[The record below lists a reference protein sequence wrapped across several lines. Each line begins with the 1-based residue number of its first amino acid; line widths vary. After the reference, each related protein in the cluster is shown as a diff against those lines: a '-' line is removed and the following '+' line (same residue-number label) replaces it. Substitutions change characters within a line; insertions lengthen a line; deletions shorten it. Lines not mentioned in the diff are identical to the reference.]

1 MDNGAAPEPN
11 EQSDANASDESSSS
25 PPSPPEPAP
34 GQADAGPGDDGEGEL
49 EGEGED
55 VVEERHVEVIDAPS
69 VPQAPPARPSQPNL
83 PPPVPAGA
91 EKKWYIVHTYSGHEN
106 KAKLTLLERV
116 RNANLQDYFGD
127 VLVPTES
134 VMEVVKGQRRTTT
147 KKFFPGYMFVQM
159 ILDDRT
165 FHLVKNT
172 PKITGFL
179 GGMKPTP
186 VPEREIGALQTNI
199 TEGRSGRPKARVSF
213 EVGDTVRVVE
223 GPFANSQATVQ
234 EVKQDK
240 QKLKV
245 SLSMFGRATSVE
257 LDFAQVEKA

>member
-1 MDNGAAPEPN
+1 MGNVVPPDEDVT
-11 EQSDANASDESSSS
+11 SASGS
-25 PPSPPEPAP
+25 EPAP
-34 GQADAGPGDDGEGEL
+34 PASTDAS
-49 EGEGED
+49 
-55 VVEERHVEVIDAPS
+55 AT
-69 VPQAPPARPSQPNL
+69 
-83 PPPVPAGA
+83 PAGSATPA

-147 KKFFPGYMFVQM
+147 RKFFPGYMFVQM
-159 ILDDRT
+159 ALDDRT

-179 GGMKPTP
+179 GGTKPTP
-186 VPEREIGALQTNI
+186 VPEREIGNVQTNV
-199 TEGRSGRPKARVSF
+199 TQSKTGKAKARVVF
-213 EVGDTVRVVE
+213 EAGDTVRVID
-223 GPFANSQATVQ
+223 GPFANFSATVE
-234 EVKQDK
+234 EVKNDK

-245 SLSMFGRATSVE
+245 TLSMFGRPTSVE

>member
-1 MDNGAAPEPN
+1 MADNVAGTELGEPNGADARSVHGAS
-11 EQSDANASDESSSS
+11 SDGDH
-25 PPSPPEPAP
+25 
-34 GQADAGPGDDGEGEL
+34 GDAGDGDASGDKAEGGEK
-49 EGEGED
+49 
-55 VVEERHVEVIDAPS
+55 
-69 VPQAPPARPSQPNL
+69 PA
-83 PPPVPAGA
+83 VG

-116 RNANLQDYFGD
+116 KNNGLTEYFGD

-147 KKFFPGYMFVQM
+147 RKFFPGYMFVQM

-179 GGMKPTP
+179 GGTKPTP
-186 VPEREIGALQTNI
+186 VPEREITGVQTNM
-199 TEGRSGRPKARVSF
+199 TEGKAKPKARVVF
-213 EVGDTVRVVE
+213 EVGESVRVID
-223 GPFANSQATVQ
+223 GPFANFSGTIE
-234 EVKQDK
+234 EVKTDK
-240 QKLKV
+240 QKVKV
-245 SLSMFGRATSVE
+245 VVSMFGRPTPVE